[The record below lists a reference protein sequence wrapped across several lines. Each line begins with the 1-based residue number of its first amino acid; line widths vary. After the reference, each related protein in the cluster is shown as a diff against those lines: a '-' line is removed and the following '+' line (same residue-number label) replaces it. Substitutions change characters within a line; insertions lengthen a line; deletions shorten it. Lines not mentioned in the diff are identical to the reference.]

1 MESAYRAWL
10 KSRKQALMSQHLDKL
25 SRELQM
31 ALGTAKWQL
40 EEFERAVCL
49 SYRNKVDDITIT
61 RHKEFV
67 SAIED
72 QISRVETALKVSLE
86 VEGKKPFRWVNLDKE
101 ESDDLVHFLSGSPG
115 TSQMI
120 KDGHINVG
128 APDRDHSLGSPV
140 SSKVPNRGWEEVAAG
155 VKDIGCSF
163 ELQEREVRDTEDE
176 ISNRAGES
184 LYNLRVWN
192 SPDRNALEIVV
203 DTENR
208 ETNGLIE
215 AMPKEKGSEPL
226 IWRSTALKRTPGK
239 SETISIP
246 SVARQISTFRFFTEF
261 SMRSPFRAPLNLSR
275 VEVRAIIEVME
286 FGFLMES
293 CSVRMASPVQ
303 TCSRAI
309 LVEINLKR
317 ICVIKFR
324 QPLQEYKDS
333 IVVCCSSVLRCYKE
347 SGFDGFFFFELSCYL
362 QCDDI

>member
-1 MESAYRAWL
+1 MLVANSFDLWQKDSFFSAAEEVQKSADLMESAYRAWL

-226 IWRSTALKRTPGK
+226 IWRSTGEMHRKAKEVK
-239 SETISIP
+239 SHTQMKLINWINNHLRG
-246 SVARQISTFRFFTEF
+246 RQGNR
-261 SMRSPFRAPLNLSR
+261 RQYL
-275 VEVRAIIEVME
+275 
-286 FGFLMES
+286 
-293 CSVRMASPVQ
+293 SPVLPVK
-303 TCSRAI
+303 SLR
-309 LVEINLKR
+309 
-317 ICVIKFR
+317 F
-324 QPLQEYKDS
+324 
-333 IVVCCSSVLRCYKE
+333 VLALMITIFLFVPFVLH
-347 SGFDGFFFFELSCYL
+347 ST
-362 QCDDI
+362 

>member
-1 MESAYRAWL
+1 MLVANSFDLWQKDSFFSAAEEVQKSADLMESAYRAWL
-10 KSRKQALMSQHLDKL
+10 KSRKEALMSQHLDKI

-128 APDRDHSLGSPV
+128 APDRDYSLGSPV
-140 SSKVPNRGWEEVAAG
+140 SSKVLNRGWEEVAAS

-163 ELQEREVRDTEDE
+163 ELQDREVRDTEDE

-184 LYNLRVWN
+184 LNNLRVWN

-203 DTENR
+203 DTDDR

-226 IWRSTALKRTPGK
+226 IWRSTGEMHRRAKEVK
-239 SETISIP
+239 SHTQMKLINWINNHLRG
-246 SVARQISTFRFFTEF
+246 RQGNQRQY
-261 SMRSPFRAPLNLSR
+261 L
-275 VEVRAIIEVME
+275 
-286 FGFLMES
+286 
-293 CSVRMASPVQ
+293 SPV
-303 TCSRAI
+303 
-309 LVEINLKR
+309 LPVK
-317 ICVIKFR
+317 
-324 QPLQEYKDS
+324 S
-333 IVVCCSSVLRCYKE
+333 IRFVLALMITIFLFVPFVLH
-347 SGFDGFFFFELSCYL
+347 ST
-362 QCDDI
+362 

>member
-10 KSRKQALMSQHLDKL
+10 KSRKEALMSQHLDKL

-49 SYRNKVDDITIT
+49 SYRNKVDDITII

-72 QISRVETALKVSLE
+72 QISRVETALKVLLE

-101 ESDDLVHFLSGSPG
+101 ESNDLVHFLSGSPG

-128 APDRDHSLGSPV
+128 APYRDHSLGSPV
-140 SSKVPNRGWEEVAAG
+140 SSKVPNRTWEEVAAG

-184 LYNLRVWN
+184 LNNLRVGN

-215 AMPKEKGSEPL
+215 ATPKEKVLESL
-226 IWRSTALKRTPGK
+226 IWRSTGEMHRRAKEVKGHTQMKLINWINNHLRERQGNQRQYLYPVLPVKSIRFVLALMI
-239 SETISIP
+239 TIFLFVP
-246 SVARQISTFRFFTEF
+246 FVLHST
-261 SMRSPFRAPLNLSR
+261 
-275 VEVRAIIEVME
+275 
-286 FGFLMES
+286 
-293 CSVRMASPVQ
+293 
-303 TCSRAI
+303 
-309 LVEINLKR
+309 
-317 ICVIKFR
+317 
-324 QPLQEYKDS
+324 
-333 IVVCCSSVLRCYKE
+333 
-347 SGFDGFFFFELSCYL
+347 
-362 QCDDI
+362 